1 MACGQQE
8 SRKRTFHEMCGNDQF
23 DNARSLNSKGS
34 KFSKPY
40 RNSGIGSSW
49 TSSSISSLSNDE
61 SSSGDRPVVYTDGG
75 CTKNGKKGARA
86 GIGVYWGPKNTR
98 YPLTFIM
105 LVINHKIFCV
115 FISQS
120 SSCGRNQLK
129 LILWKERHRYLLRD
143 CISWGCK

>member
-1 MACGQQE
+1 
-8 SRKRTFHEMCGNDQF
+8 MCGNDQF

-49 TSSSISSLSNDE
+49 TSSSISSLSNDD

-129 LILWKERHRYLLRD
+129 LIL
-143 CISWGCK
+143 

>member
-1 MACGQQE
+1 M
-8 SRKRTFHEMCGNDQF
+8 
-23 DNARSLNSKGS
+23 
-34 KFSKPY
+34 
-40 RNSGIGSSW
+40 
-49 TSSSISSLSNDE
+49 
-61 SSSGDRPVVYTDGG
+61 VYTDGG

-120 SSCGRNQLK
+120 SSCGRNQLR
-129 LILWKERHRYLLRD
+129 LIL
-143 CISWGCK
+143 